1 LPDRNAACSV
11 ELEKEAAGSKTNQ
24 NDLKTDPISHQ
35 TSVPKAKAGSIFPNA
50 SSDVLGPVTETAND
64 SNECEMRVH
73 LKKLTA
79 NEVKRWTEPKATK
92 KRGLLAGCRGGPCKK
107 KKKLSDTEEP
117 IHRAENRIITT
128 NHNKIVGG
136 NKVGKTKQ
144 KTFNEKLKLPKTRR
158 CSICGEKISNHR
170 NMFYHQANIHFD
182 KSIVE
187 RYAIDLKDLSCTICR
202 LKFNQKQHLLRHMAT
217 EHGVLNESGL
227 QIRKK
232 PKDFHP
238 PELSTFSCQLCP
250 KQYVNQVSFFSYNI
264 LDL

>member
-1 LPDRNAACSV
+1 
-11 ELEKEAAGSKTNQ
+11 
-24 NDLKTDPISHQ
+24 LKTDPISHQ